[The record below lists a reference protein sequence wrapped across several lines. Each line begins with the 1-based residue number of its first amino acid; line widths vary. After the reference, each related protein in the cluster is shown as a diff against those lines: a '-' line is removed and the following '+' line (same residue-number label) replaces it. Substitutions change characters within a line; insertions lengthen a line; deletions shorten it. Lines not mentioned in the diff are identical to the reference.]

1 MTSHLV
7 TPHFTIERSHEDMDD
22 FNLDELHDALDDA
35 ALIDEIRT
43 PIAFEPNRGPDIL
56 IDATPFDK
64 LSPGQQAGQDIS
76 RGRPG
81 RLLHGVRGSK
91 AGGASSSP
99 SGCWTA
105 APTCPTWRR
114 RLAARR
120 ASACIRGSRSASGC
134 AWNRANT
141 GDKAELYEW
150 TELLEVEHFGA
161 GHWLRKGKARDAAV
175 TACEQVATFVELL
188 VEEST
193 SDGQQIISVATVEPD
208 SESVSW
214 TQVVERDAG
223 FYYLKRLPDRKIW
236 DEEKKGTMVDTDIG
250 QMKRVRLQ
258 AFDGIGKLFTSKD
271 PKQPD
276 NAAFF
281 EMQMELLD
289 EAVTSLLDHIYEQAR
304 LDGEPVTSSR
314 AQPVAKL
321 LRESKRRKNELFY
334 LKSTLEAEPEF
345 KVQSLTSH
353 ARVPV
358 IRFQYTQGGLD
369 YKWDLCFDN
378 KLGCAR
384 APEPVR
390 PTTSGA
396 HRRFRYITLRAAV
409 RILRVLR
416 LATRLRQACGGHPNP
431 QQTSAEDLALG
442 DKGEVV
448 AHEHS
453 GPTPNI
459 E

>member
-1 MTSHLV
+1 MSSR
-7 TPHFTIERSHEDMDD
+7 EEANRSKVAKDVEYTVYGMWPGCKVEVFGRSLSLYGSSNSDVDMSV
-22 FNLDELHDALDDA
+22 L
-35 ALIDEIRT
+35 T
-43 PIAFEPNRGPDIL
+43 KGPCRGR
-56 IDATPFDK
+56 K
-64 LSPGQQAGQDIS
+64 LSNEM
-76 RGRPG
+76 
-81 RLLHGVRGSK
+81 L
-91 AGGASSSP
+91 
-99 SGCWTA
+99 
-105 APTCPTWRR
+105 
-114 RLAARR
+114 
-120 ASACIRGSRSASGC
+120 
-134 AWNRANT
+134 
-141 GDKAELYEW
+141 
-150 TELLEVEHFGA
+150 
-161 GHWLRKGKARDAAV
+161 
-175 TACEQVATFVELL
+175 
-188 VEEST
+188 
-193 SDGQQIISVATVEPD
+193 
-208 SESVSW
+208 
-214 TQVVERDAG
+214 G

-378 KLGCAR
+378 KLGLR
-384 APEPVR
+384 NTR
-390 PTTSGA
+390 L
-396 HRRFRYITLRAAV
+396 LRAY
-409 RILRVLR
+409 
-416 LATRLRQACGGHPNP
+416 
-431 QQTSAEDLALG
+431 TS
-442 DKGEVV
+442 
-448 AHEHS
+448 
-453 GPTPNI
+453 
-459 E
+459 